1 MRTSATG
8 GAEGA
13 FRRRRE
19 PARTA
24 GIIRAAMPSSAF
36 FAVFRNVAKLA
47 AAAADDVAAQ
57 SVKLAAAADDV
68 ALLTG
73 RAAAKT
79 AGIAADDLAVGASK
93 MTGVSPAQELP
104 AIWRIFRASA
114 LNKVW
119 LIALVLAVDALFPLG
134 IQLALVAGGLYL
146 AFEGGKAVLERLG
159 WDSGPAEA
167 PLTDEQRIRGAI
179 VTDIVL
185 SLEILVISLTV
196 AATAP
201 FEHKLAVLVAMSIV
215 MTVGIYGLIAAL
227 VRLDDLGLALARG
240 ADPARQAVGQRIVW
254 AAPRILA
261 ALGPI
266 GMVAMLAVAGGIFT
280 HLVHLKTPH
289 WAIGMAADIATGAI
303 VGLVLAGA
311 GAWIRR
317 LASREA

>member
-1 MRTSATG
+1 
-8 GAEGA
+8 
-13 FRRRRE
+13 
-19 PARTA
+19 
-24 GIIRAAMPSSAF
+24 MPSSAF
-36 FAVFRNVAKLA
+36 FAVLHNVTKLA
-47 AAAADDVAAQ
+47 AAAADDVA
-57 SVKLAAAADDV
+57 LM
-68 ALLTG
+68 TG

-93 MTGVSPAQELP
+93 LSGVSPAQELP
-104 AIWRIFRASA
+104 AIGRIFRASA

-119 LIALVLAVDALFPLG
+119 LIALVLMVDALFPLG
-134 IQLALVAGGLYL
+134 ILLALVAGGLYL

-159 WDSGPAEA
+159 WQSGPAEL

-196 AATAP
+196 AAQAP
-201 FEHKLAVLVAMSIV
+201 FLQKLIVLIAMSVV

-227 VRLDDLGLALARG
+227 VRLDDMGLALIRAPHAAHRALG
-240 ADPARQAVGQRIVW
+240 RWIVE
-254 AAPRILA
+254 AAPRILD

-280 HLVHLKTPH
+280 HLVHFQPPH
-289 WAIGMAADIATGAI
+289 WTLGLAVDIATG
-303 VGLVLAGA
+303 GLVGVALALA

-317 LASREA
+317 LASRKA

>member
-1 MRTSATG
+1 
-8 GAEGA
+8 
-13 FRRRRE
+13 
-19 PARTA
+19 
-24 GIIRAAMPSSAF
+24 MPTSAF
-36 FAVFRNVAKLA
+36 FAVLRNVAKLA

-57 SVKLAAAADDV
+57 GVKLAAAADDV
-68 ALLTG
+68 ALMTS

-114 LNKVW
+114 LNKIW

-134 IQLALVAGGLYL
+134 IQIALVAGGLYL
-146 AFEGGKAVLERLG
+146 AFEGGKAVLDRLG
-159 WDSGPAEA
+159 WARGPAEA

-179 VTDIVL
+179 VTDVVL

-196 AATAP
+196 AAQSP
-201 FEHKLAVLVAMSIV
+201 FEQKLFVLIAMSV
-215 MTVGIYGLIAAL
+215 LMTVGIYGLIAAL
-227 VRLDDLGLALARG
+227 VRLDDLGLALVRSPHAG
-240 ADPARQAVGQRIVW
+240 RQAMGRRIVV

-280 HLVHLKTPH
+280 HLVHLKAPH
-289 WAIGMAADIATGAI
+289 WALGIAIDIATGAV
-303 VGLVLAGA
+303 VGLVLAAA
-311 GAWIRR
+311 GAAIAR
-317 LASREA
+317 LKSRPA

>member
-1 MRTSATG
+1 
-8 GAEGA
+8 
-13 FRRRRE
+13 
-19 PARTA
+19 
-24 GIIRAAMPSSAF
+24 MPTSAF
-36 FAVFRNVAKLA
+36 FAVFRNVAKIA

-57 SVKLAAAADDV
+57 SLKLAAAADDV

-73 RAAAKT
+73 RAAAKS

-93 MTGVSPAQELP
+93 MTGISPAQELP
-104 AIWRIFRASA
+104 AIWRIARTSA

-119 LIALVLAVDALFPLG
+119 LVALVLMVDWLFPLG

-196 AATAP
+196 AVQAP
-201 FEHKLAVLVAMSIV
+201 FEQKLLVLVAMSV
-215 MTVGIYGLIAAL
+215 LMTVGIYGLIAAL
-227 VRLDDLGLALARG
+227 VRLDDIGLALVRTSQL
-240 ADPARQAVGQRIVW
+240 ARQAVGRWIVRT
-254 AAPRILA
+254 APRILG

-280 HLVHLKTPH
+280 HLVHFQAPH
-289 WAIGMAADIATGAI
+289 WALGMAVDVATGGI
-303 VGLVLAGA
+303 VGLVMAGA
-311 GAWIRR
+311 GAWIQRLRAGRR
-317 LASREA
+317 

>member
-1 MRTSATG
+1 
-8 GAEGA
+8 
-13 FRRRRE
+13 
-19 PARTA
+19 
-24 GIIRAAMPSSAF
+24 MPTSAF

-68 ALLTG
+68 ALMTG

-114 LNKVW
+114 LNKIW
-119 LIALVLAVDALFPLG
+119 LIALVLAIDALFPLG
-134 IQLALVAGGLYL
+134 IQIALVAGGLYL
-146 AFEGGKAVLERLG
+146 AYEGGKAVLERLG
-159 WDSGPAEA
+159 WGSGAAEV

-196 AATAP
+196 SAQSP
-201 FEHKLAVLVAMSIV
+201 FEQKLMVLIAMSV
-215 MTVGIYGLIAAL
+215 LMTVGIYGLIAAL
-227 VRLDDLGLALARG
+227 VRLDDFGLALAR
-240 ADPARQAVGQRIVW
+240 APDAARQAMGRRIVW
-254 AAPRILA
+254 AAPRILS

-280 HLVHLKTPH
+280 HLVHFQAPH
-289 WAIGMAADIATGAI
+289 WALGMAVDIAVGAA
-303 VGLVLAGA
+303 VGLVLAAIGA
-311 GAWIRR
+311 GIQR
-317 LASREA
+317 LAARKA

>member
-1 MRTSATG
+1 
-8 GAEGA
+8 
-13 FRRRRE
+13 
-19 PARTA
+19 
-24 GIIRAAMPSSAF
+24 MPTSAF
-36 FAVFRNVAKLA
+36 FAVFRNVAKIA

-57 SVKLAAAADDV
+57 SLKLAAAADDV

-73 RAAAKT
+73 RAAAKS

-93 MTGVSPAQELP
+93 MTGISPAQELP
-104 AIWRIFRASA
+104 AIWRIARTSA

-119 LIALVLAVDALFPLG
+119 LVALVLMVDWLFPLG

-196 AATAP
+196 AVQAP
-201 FEHKLAVLVAMSIV
+201 FEQKLLVLVAMSV
-215 MTVGIYGLIAAL
+215 LMTVGIYGLIAAL
-227 VRLDDLGLALARG
+227 VRLDDIGLALVRTSQ
-240 ADPARQAVGQRIVW
+240 PARQAVGRWIVRT
-254 AAPRILA
+254 APRILG

-280 HLVHLKTPH
+280 HLVHFQAPH
-289 WAIGMAADIATGAI
+289 WALGMAVDVATGGI
-303 VGLVLAGA
+303 VGLVMAGA
-311 GAWIRR
+311 GAWIQRLRAGRR
-317 LASREA
+317 

>member
-1 MRTSATG
+1 
-8 GAEGA
+8 
-13 FRRRRE
+13 
-19 PARTA
+19 
-24 GIIRAAMPSSAF
+24 MPTSAF
-36 FAVFRNVAKLA
+36 FAVLKNVAKLA

-57 SVKLAAAADDV
+57 GVMIAAAADDV

-104 AIWRIFRASA
+104 AIWRIMRASA

-119 LIALVLAVDALFPLG
+119 LVALVLWVDHLFPLG
-134 IQLALVAGGLYL
+134 IQVALVAGGLYL

-159 WDSGPAEA
+159 WSSGPAEA

-196 AATAP
+196 AAQAP
-201 FEHKLAVLVAMSIV
+201 FAQKLSVLVAMSVV

-227 VRLDDLGLALARG
+227 VRLDDIGLALAR
-240 ADPARQAVGQRIVW
+240 APQSTRQALGRWIVR
-254 AAPRILA
+254 AAPRILG

-280 HLVHLKTPH
+280 HLVHFQAGH
-289 WAIGMAADIATGAI
+289 WVLGLAADVIAGGI
-303 VGLVLAGA
+303 VGLLLAAVG
-311 GAWIRR
+311 GWMER
-317 LASREA
+317 LLAQAR

>member
-1 MRTSATG
+1 
-8 GAEGA
+8 
-13 FRRRRE
+13 
-19 PARTA
+19 
-24 GIIRAAMPSSAF
+24 MPSSAF

-57 SVKLAAAADDV
+57 GLKLAAAADDV
-68 ALLTG
+68 ALMTG

-114 LNKVW
+114 LNKIW

-146 AFEGGKAVLERLG
+146 AFEGGKAALERLG
-159 WDSGPAEA
+159 WGSGPSEA

-179 VTDIVL
+179 VTDVVL

-196 AATAP
+196 AAQAP
-201 FEHKLAVLVAMSIV
+201 FEQKLVVLIAMSVV

-227 VRLDDLGLALARG
+227 VRLDDIGLALVRASD
-240 ADPARQAVGQRIVW
+240 ATRQAMGRRIVW
-254 AAPRILA
+254 AAPRILG

-280 HLVHLKTPH
+280 HLVHFKAPH
-289 WAIGMAADIATGAI
+289 WTLAVAIDIA
-303 VGLVLAGA
+303 VGSLIGVVLAAA
-311 GAWIRR
+311 GEGIQR
-317 LASREA
+317 LKSRKG

>member
-1 MRTSATG
+1 
-8 GAEGA
+8 
-13 FRRRRE
+13 
-19 PARTA
+19 
-24 GIIRAAMPSSAF
+24 MPTSAF

-57 SVKLAAAADDV
+57 SLKLAAAADDV
-68 ALLTG
+68 ALMTG

-114 LNKVW
+114 LNKIW

-159 WDSGPAEA
+159 WGSGAAEA

-196 AATAP
+196 AAEAP
-201 FEHKLAVLVAMSIV
+201 FEQKLLVLVAMSAL

-227 VRLDDLGLALARG
+227 VRLDDLGLALARSPDAG
-240 ADPARQAVGQRIVW
+240 RQALGRQIVR

-280 HLVHLKTPH
+280 HLVHVKAPH
-289 WAIGMAADIATGAI
+289 WALAIGLDIAVGAI
-303 VGLVLAGA
+303 VGMALAAGA
-311 GAWIRR
+311 TALRR
-317 LASREA
+317 LLPGAAPKG

>member
-1 MRTSATG
+1 
-8 GAEGA
+8 
-13 FRRRRE
+13 
-19 PARTA
+19 
-24 GIIRAAMPSSAF
+24 MPSSAF

-57 SVKLAAAADDV
+57 GLKLAAAADDV

-73 RAAAKT
+73 RAATKT

-93 MTGVSPAQELP
+93 MSGVSPAQELP

-114 LNKVW
+114 LNKIW
-119 LIALVLAVDALFPLG
+119 LVALVLMVDRLFPLG

-196 AATAP
+196 AAQSP
-201 FEHKLAVLVAMSIV
+201 FEQKLLVLVAMSV
-215 MTVGIYGLIAAL
+215 LMTVGIYGLIAAL
-227 VRLDDLGLALARG
+227 VRLDDIGLALVRA
-240 ADPARQAVGQRIVW
+240 PHPVRQAMGRRIVW
-254 AAPRILA
+254 AAPRILG

-280 HLVHLKTPH
+280 HMVHFQAPH
-289 WAIGMAADIATGAI
+289 WALGMAVDVVTGGIA
-303 VGLVLAGA
+303 GLLLAFA
-311 GAWIRR
+311 GAWIRP
-317 LASREA
+317 LLSRRR

>member
-1 MRTSATG
+1 
-8 GAEGA
+8 
-13 FRRRRE
+13 
-19 PARTA
+19 
-24 GIIRAAMPSSAF
+24 MPSSAF

-57 SVKLAAAADDV
+57 GLKIAAADDDV
-68 ALLTG
+68 ALMTG
-73 RAAAKT
+73 RDAAKKS
-79 AGIAADDLAVGASK
+79 GISAYDLDVGASK

-114 LNKVW
+114 LNKIW

-159 WDSGPAEA
+159 WGSGPAEA

-196 AATAP
+196 SAQAP
-201 FEHKLAVLVAMSIV
+201 FEQKLVVLIAMSVV

-227 VRLDDLGLALARG
+227 VRLDDIGLALVRAPD
-240 ADPARQAVGQRIVW
+240 AARQAMGRRIVW
-254 AAPRILA
+254 AAPRILG

-280 HLVHLKTPH
+280 HLVHFKAPH
-289 WAIGMAADIATGAI
+289 WTLGMAADIAVGAI
-303 VGLVLAGA
+303 VGVVLAAAGA
-311 GAWIRR
+311 GVQR
-317 LASREA
+317 LVSRSARTG

>member
-1 MRTSATG
+1 MESCGRK
-8 GAEGA
+8 
-13 FRRRRE
+13 
-19 PARTA
+19 
-24 GIIRAAMPSSAF
+24 GIIWATMPSSAF
-36 FAVFRNVAKLA
+36 FAVLRNVAKLA

-57 SVKLAAAADDV
+57 GLKLAAAADDV
-68 ALLTG
+68 ALMTG

-104 AIWRIFRASA
+104 AIWRIMRASA

-119 LIALVLAVDALFPLG
+119 LIALVLTVDALFPLG

-196 AATAP
+196 AAQAP
-201 FEHKLAVLVAMSIV
+201 FEQKLVVLIAMSVV

-227 VRLDDLGLALARG
+227 VRLDDMGLALIRAPD
-240 ADPARQAVGQRIVW
+240 AARQAMGRQIVW
-254 AAPRILA
+254 AAPRILG

-280 HLVHLKTPH
+280 HLVHFQAPH
-289 WAIGMAADIATGAI
+289 WTLGMAVDITTGAI
-303 VGLVLAGA
+303 VGLVLAAA
-311 GAWIRR
+311 GAWIQR
-317 LASREA
+317 LVTRTA

>member
-1 MRTSATG
+1 
-8 GAEGA
+8 
-13 FRRRRE
+13 
-19 PARTA
+19 
-24 GIIRAAMPSSAF
+24 MPTSAF
-36 FAVFRNVAKLA
+36 FAVFKNVAKLA

-57 SVKLAAAADDV
+57 GVKLAAAADDV
-68 ALLTG
+68 AMLTG

-104 AIWRIFRASA
+104 AIWRIMRASA

-119 LIALVLAVDALFPLG
+119 LVALVLLVDHWFPLG

-159 WDSGPAEA
+159 WGSGPAEA

-196 AATAP
+196 AAQAP
-201 FEHKLAVLVAMSIV
+201 FEQKLSVLIAMSVV

-227 VRLDDLGLALARG
+227 VRLDDVGLALAR
-240 ADPARQAVGQRIVW
+240 APQPRRQALGRWIVR
-254 AAPRILA
+254 AAPRILG

-280 HLVHLKTPH
+280 HLVHFKAGH
-289 WAIGMAADIATGAI
+289 WTLGLAVDVIAGGL
-303 VGLVLAGA
+303 VGLLLAAA
-311 GAWIRR
+311 GAWMQR
-317 LASREA
+317 LMARDR

>member
-1 MRTSATG
+1 
-8 GAEGA
+8 
-13 FRRRRE
+13 
-19 PARTA
+19 
-24 GIIRAAMPSSAF
+24 MPSSAF

-57 SVKLAAAADDV
+57 GLKLAAAADDV
-68 ALLTG
+68 AVMTG

-93 MTGVSPAQELP
+93 LTGVSPAQELP

-114 LNKVW
+114 LNKIW
-119 LIALVLAVDALFPLG
+119 LIALVLAVDALLPLG

-159 WDSGPAEA
+159 WDHGPAEA

-196 AATAP
+196 AAQAP
-201 FEHKLAVLVAMSIV
+201 FEQKLVVLTAMSVV
-215 MTVGIYGLIAAL
+215 MTVGIYGVIAAL
-227 VRLDDLGLALARG
+227 VRLDDIGLALVRAPD
-240 ADPARQAVGQRIVW
+240 AARQAMGRRIVW
-254 AAPRILA
+254 AAPRILG

-280 HLVHLKTPH
+280 HLVHFQAPH
-289 WAIGMAADIATGAI
+289 WTLGMAVDITVGAV
-303 VGLVLAGA
+303 VGVALAAA
-311 GAWIRR
+311 GVGFQR
-317 LASREA
+317 LASRSARTG

>member
-1 MRTSATG
+1 
-8 GAEGA
+8 
-13 FRRRRE
+13 
-19 PARTA
+19 
-24 GIIRAAMPSSAF
+24 MPSSAF

-57 SVKLAAAADDV
+57 GLKLAAAADDV
-68 ALLTG
+68 ALMTG

-114 LNKVW
+114 LNKIW

-159 WDSGPAEA
+159 WGSGPAEA

-196 AATAP
+196 SAQAP
-201 FEHKLAVLVAMSIV
+201 FEQKLVVLIAMSVV

-227 VRLDDLGLALARG
+227 VRLDDIGLALVRAPD
-240 ADPARQAVGQRIVW
+240 AARQAMGRRIVW
-254 AAPRILA
+254 AAPRILG

-280 HLVHLKTPH
+280 HLVHFKAPH
-289 WAIGMAADIATGAI
+289 WTLGMAADIAVGAI
-303 VGLVLAGA
+303 VGVVLAAAGA
-311 GAWIRR
+311 GVQR
-317 LASREA
+317 LVSRSARTG

>member
-1 MRTSATG
+1 
-8 GAEGA
+8 
-13 FRRRRE
+13 
-19 PARTA
+19 
-24 GIIRAAMPSSAF
+24 
-36 FAVFRNVAKLA
+36 
-47 AAAADDVAAQ
+47 VAAQ
-57 SVKLAAAADDV
+57 GLKLAAAADDV
-68 ALLTG
+68 ALMTG

-114 LNKVW
+114 LNKIW

-159 WDSGPAEA
+159 WGSGPAEA

-196 AATAP
+196 SAQAP
-201 FEHKLAVLVAMSIV
+201 FEQKLVVLIAMSVV

-227 VRLDDLGLALARG
+227 VRLDDIGLALVRAPD
-240 ADPARQAVGQRIVW
+240 AARQAMGRRIVW
-254 AAPRILA
+254 AAPRILG

-280 HLVHLKTPH
+280 HLVHFKAPH
-289 WAIGMAADIATGAI
+289 WTLGMAADIAVGAI
-303 VGLVLAGA
+303 VGVVLAAAGA
-311 GAWIRR
+311 GVQR
-317 LASREA
+317 LVSRSARTG

>member
-1 MRTSATG
+1 
-8 GAEGA
+8 
-13 FRRRRE
+13 
-19 PARTA
+19 
-24 GIIRAAMPSSAF
+24 MPTSAF
-36 FAVFRNVAKLA
+36 FAVLKNVAKLA

-57 SVKLAAAADDV
+57 GMKLAAAADDV

-79 AGIAADDLAVGASK
+79 AGIAADDLAVGASR

-104 AIWRIFRASA
+104 AIWRIMRASA

-119 LIALVLAVDALFPLG
+119 LVALVLMVDHLFPLG

-146 AFEGGKAVLERLG
+146 AYEGGKAVLERLG
-159 WDSGPAEA
+159 WGSGPAEA

-196 AATAP
+196 AAQAP
-201 FEHKLAVLVAMSIV
+201 FEQKLTVLIAMSAV

-227 VRLDDLGLALARG
+227 VRLDDLGLALAR
-240 ADPARQAVGQRIVW
+240 APQPARQAVGRWIVR
-254 AAPRILA
+254 AAPRILG

-280 HLVHLKTPH
+280 HLVHFQAGH
-289 WAIGMAADIATGAI
+289 WALGLAADVMTGGL
-303 VGLVLAGA
+303 VGLLLAAG

-317 LASREA
+317 VLARAR

>member
-1 MRTSATG
+1 MPTSAL
-8 GAEGA
+8 
-13 FRRRRE
+13 
-19 PARTA
+19 
-24 GIIRAAMPSSAF
+24 

-57 SVKLAAAADDV
+57 GVKLAA
-68 ALLTG
+68 
-73 RAAAKT
+73 
-79 AGIAADDLAVGASK
+79 AADDLAVGASK

-104 AIWRIFRASA
+104 AIWRIMRASA

-119 LIALVLAVDALFPLG
+119 LIALVLTVDAMFPLG
-134 IQLALVAGGLYL
+134 IQLALIAGGLYL

-196 AATAP
+196 AEQAP
-201 FEHKLAVLVAMSIV
+201 FEQKLVVLIAMSVV
-215 MTVGIYGLIAAL
+215 MTIGIYGLIAAL
-227 VRLDDLGLALARG
+227 VRLDDVGLALVRAPH
-240 ADPARQAVGQRIVW
+240 AARQALGRWIVR
-254 AAPRILA
+254 AAPRILG

-280 HLVHLKTPH
+280 HLVHFQAPH
-289 WAIGMAADIATGAI
+289 WALGMAVDIAAGSI
-303 VGLVLAGA
+303 VGVVLAAA
-311 GAWIRR
+311 GAWIQRLVTRR
-317 LASREA
+317 A